1 MDRKE
6 IMAEYQQAIEQV
18 EYDIRGKDEKSIKEQ
33 MEVFSNIDEK
43 KYFFYNLSFEV
54 FLYLLFLTY
63 FPLSI

>member
-33 MEVFSNIDEK
+33 MEVF
-43 KYFFYNLSFEV
+43 LH
-54 FLYLLFLTY
+54 LLFLTY